1 MHLSRG
7 YVIRTFS
14 SSQIEAADKQLK
26 ATRQFL
32 EDQAAERE
40 QERDEFSKEI
50 DKLRILVK
58 EKDKDKTSQE
68 SLVKEVRDTFMSL
81 MYHQARGIF
90 LTAQFY
96 FICSLPIPN
105 FALFFP
111 LLFPFALKKKLCM
124 LIIKKF
130 DVGVVIDYVSS
141 IDRSINAQVS
151 PGISSPDRQP
161 GAAN

>member
-1 MHLSRG
+1 MTEGNFFNLIS
-7 YVIRTFS
+7 TFS

-58 EKDKDKTSQE
+58 DKDKDKSSQE
-68 SLVKEVRDTFMSL
+68 SMVKEVRDRFKSF
-81 MYHQARGIF
+81 MYHRARGNF
-90 LTAQFY
+90 LTAQWFFYVVYSLILHFLPTFY
-96 FICSLPIPN
+96 FLSH
-105 FALFFP
+105 
-111 LLFPFALKKKLCM
+111 LKKKLCM

-141 IDRSINAQVS
+141 IDRPIN
-151 PGISSPDRQP
+151 P
-161 GAAN
+161 